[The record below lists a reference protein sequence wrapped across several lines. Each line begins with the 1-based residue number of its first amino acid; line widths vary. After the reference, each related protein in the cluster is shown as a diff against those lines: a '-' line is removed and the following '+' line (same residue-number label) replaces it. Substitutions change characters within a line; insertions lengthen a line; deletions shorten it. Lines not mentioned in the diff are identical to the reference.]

1 MLFTDK
7 IIKGEVNQEIHKLFV
22 RFSIGT
28 FENRAL
34 MKITKSKDFFKL
46 NSSYDLMKDLT
57 RIIGENIEKLTISGK
72 IFYSG
77 KKKEIIILYM
87 FPQDR

>member
-7 IIKGEVNQEIHKLFV
+7 IFEGKVDEQVHKQFV

-28 FENRAL
+28 FENRAT

-57 RIIGENIEKLTISGK
+57 KIIGKNTEK
-72 IFYSG
+72 
-77 KKKEIIILYM
+77 
-87 FPQDR
+87 